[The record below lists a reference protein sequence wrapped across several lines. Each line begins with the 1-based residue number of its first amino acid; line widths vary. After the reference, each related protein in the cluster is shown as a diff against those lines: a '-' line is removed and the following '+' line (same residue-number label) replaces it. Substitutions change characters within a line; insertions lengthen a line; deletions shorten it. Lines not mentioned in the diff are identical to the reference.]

1 MSLVAPNEIW
11 IHIFSFVREGRSL
24 KSIILTCHR
33 FHDLAL
39 PELLQRVVWTSVEKA
54 ETHMDSLET
63 QVALRSILTAKWTV
77 SQVTEI
83 VNRMAFFVNLDTLSI
98 IYGYFTDSFYNLL
111 PNLPRLT
118 HLSLTACHLARPPTN
133 IPSPTTSQVTHLTM
147 NHVTPMFS
155 SFHTHTLY
163 EYLFAALPHVVAL
176 TQTDLHPVSAAQLP
190 RLTSLSI
197 DCSSNAHVVT
207 MLVKHYLPRLG
218 GTLRDLHVNVRKTLP
233 DSHASSEQLE
243 HIIIDL
249 PVPLLRSF
257 TGSMYIANC
266 LLHSATNLS
275 SIRINTGFIKKTT
288 DALAL
293 IEACSALP
301 LEEIE
306 FGVEDWDDEVLLAVM
321 HRLPSCQ
328 HVRLFFQYS
337 EPSDVSCFGF
347 HSSLTDKLFQDFLFN
362 LGIQY
367 LPLLAKLH
375 TLHVYAEPAPPPS
388 PPRRYLAGE
397 EYTEDPK
404 QRVPAVIPEE
414 ESCVEYS
421 AVWKKYTPALRR
433 VQFVKGREWKREGER
448 ARWFVWNVLGVDGG
462 SVGRHADID
471 EDAD

>member
-1 MSLVAPNEIW
+1 MSFVAPNEIW
-11 IHIFSFVREGRSL
+11 IHIFSLVREGRSL

-54 ETHMDSLET
+54 ETHMDFLET
-63 QVALRSILTAKWTV
+63 QVALRSVTRELVLNLPKDSY
-77 SQVTEI
+77 SQMDRITEI
-83 VNRMAFFVNLDTLSI
+83 VNRMAIFVNLDTLSI

-111 PNLPRLT
+111 ANLPRLT

-133 IPSPTTSQVTHLTM
+133 IPGPNSSVVTHLTM
-147 NHVTPMFS
+147 NDVMPLFS
-155 SFHTHTLY
+155 SFHMHTLH

-176 TQTDLHPVSAAQLP
+176 THTDLHTVSAAQLP

-197 DCSSNAHVVT
+197 DCPSNAHVVA
-207 MLVKHYLPRLG
+207 MLVKYYLPRLG
-218 GTLRDLHVNVRKTLP
+218 GTLRDLHVNIRKTLP
-233 DSHASSEQLE
+233 NPHEPAEPLDPIE
-243 HIIIDL
+243 L
-249 PVPLLRSF
+249 PVLLLRSF
-257 TGSMYIANC
+257 TGSLHIATG
-266 LLHSATNLS
+266 LLRSAPSLS
-275 SIRINTGFIKKTT
+275 SIRINDGFIKKTQE
-288 DALAL
+288 ALVF

-306 FGVEDWDDEVLLAVM
+306 FGVEDWDDEVLLAIL

-328 HVRLFFQYS
+328 HVRLFFHYS
-337 EPSDVSCFGF
+337 QPSD
-347 HSSLTDKLFQDFLFN
+347 DFLFH

-375 TLHVYAEPAPPPS
+375 TLHVYAKPAPPPS
-388 PPRRYLAGE
+388 PPAQQFRRYLAGE
-397 EYTEDPK
+397 EDTEESK

-414 ESCVEYS
+414 ESCVEYL

-448 ARWFVWNVLGVDGG
+448 ARWFVWNVSEVDDG
-462 SVGRHADID
+462 SIGRHAD